1 MAETNSHKD
10 FIKCP
15 DCSFIS
21 FSQGGLGVH
30 RSKLHNISIPDNVDC
45 LYVERIFPEGKS
57 IYCCLCDTTIGSI
70 ANFRRHIKSK
80 HKSVKL
86 IESAKCDLCKK
97 SFSDGRGAGVHL
109 KRAHSIGSNTPYP
122 HSPTPVISRVDK
134 VIDYSPRSVRRIRR
148 SQASLSSLLSNT
160 STSGPHHNRQPP
172 FSSPQ
177 DPICTNIPPQP
188 LICDLDP
195 DDEPYP
201 ISPSTQPPSPIPTTN
216 HQQSFDLT
224 VALSGCT
231 VVNCDSTNPPLSP
244 NLTPIHLHSPSSPP
258 DFSFVIPPPLQPL
271 SPNSQ
276 VSIHNSSG
284 IPHTIN
290 PVTETEVSF
299 IGATNVDVTVPSNVS
314 PRYEVILEDLDPDLE
329 HDHSASRPSS
339 PEFTSAHIINPPN
352 IEYQQPAS
360 RQPYPANDPTPS
372 DIPADPNPDNNN
384 QSEFVKLWSSRFSST
399 DSFAAFSYQC
409 DQFASAVVEEG
420 KSKSASKPNSRP
432 SPRPNRPNN
441 RPVNPNRPRV
451 LPNPIEARRLQ
462 TLYRLSKKRAARQVL
477 NSNTTSY
484 TGTKDQATQYFTNTF
499 SASPINVDEVLQSLN
514 INVPCADEDPNIT
527 APFSSKDIKNKLKSL
542 ANSAPGKD
550 RVEYRHLKLVDPDC
564 KILNIIYNKCLA
576 VKKIP
581 PSWKESTTIL
591 IYKKGSSDDPSN
603 FRPIALMSCLY
614 KLFTSLLALRV
625 SNFSIQ
631 NNLMSPQQK
640 SARPAEGCHEHT
652 FTLQSI
658 VADCKRSQKNC
669 FFAWLDLRNAF
680 GSINH
685 EAIYLTLKHMG
696 FPESLIELIKDIYT
710 DASTVVRTSR
720 VDETDPIK
728 VNAGVKQGCPI
739 SPVLFNLTSELLI
752 RTVLSRTQENPSIPF
767 KLHNQP
773 ISILAYADDLV
784 LISRIERRFA
794 GVT

>member
-1 MAETNSHKD
+1 MW
-10 FIKCP
+10 IKSLILPLEASVELEDLKLPYGLYCHQCP
-15 DCSFIS
+15 
-21 FSQGGLGVH
+21 VH
-30 RSKLHNISIPDNVDC
+30 RPIVRQSL
-45 LYVERIFPEGKS
+45 L
-57 IYCCLCDTTIGSI
+57 TTPN
-70 ANFRRHIKSK
+70 A
-80 HKSVKL
+80 
-86 IESAKCDLCKK
+86 CP
-97 SFSDGRGAGVHL
+97 
-109 KRAHSIGSNTPYP
+109 NTP
-122 HSPTPVISRVDK
+122 
-134 VIDYSPRSVRRIRR
+134 
-148 SQASLSSLLSNT
+148 SNPQCSIHNPNPAT
-160 STSGPHHNRQPP
+160 NGPHHNPQPP
-172 FSSPQ
+172 LSSTQ
-177 DPICTNIPPQP
+177 DPICMNIPPQP
-188 LICDLDP
+188 PICDLDP

-201 ISPSTQPPSPIPTTN
+201 ISPSTQPSNPIPTTN
-216 HQQSFDLT
+216 HQQSSDQT

-244 NLTPIHLHSPSSPP
+244 NLISIPLHPPSSPP

-276 VSIHNSSG
+276 VSNHNSSG

-299 IGATNVDVTVPSNVS
+299 IGATNVDVTVPFDVS

-329 HDHSASRPSS
+329 HDLSASRPTS
-339 PEFTSAHIINPPN
+339 PDYTSAPITNPPN

-360 RQPYPANDPTPS
+360 RQPYPS

-441 RPVNPNRPRV
+441 RPVNPNSLRV
-451 LPNPIEARRLQ
+451 LPNPIEAWRLQ

-477 NSNTTSY
+477 TGNTTSY
-484 TGTKDQATQYFTNTF
+484 SGTKDQATHYFTNTF
-499 SASPINVDEVLQSLN
+499 SASPINVEEVLQSLN
-514 INVPCADEDPNIT
+514 SNVPCADEDPNIM
-527 APFSSKDIKNKLKSL
+527 APLNSNDIKNKLKSL

-550 RVEYRHLKLVDPDC
+550 RVEYHHLKLVDPDC

-576 VKKIP
+576 EKKIP
-581 PSWKESTTIL
+581 SSWKESTTIM

-625 SNFSIQ
+625 TNFSIQ

-652 FTLQSI
+652 FILQS
-658 VADCKRSQKNC
+658 
-669 FFAWLDLRNAF
+669 
-680 GSINH
+680 
-685 EAIYLTLKHMG
+685 
-696 FPESLIELIKDIYT
+696 
-710 DASTVVRTSR
+710 
-720 VDETDPIK
+720 
-728 VNAGVKQGCPI
+728 
-739 SPVLFNLTSELLI
+739 
-752 RTVLSRTQENPSIPF
+752 
-767 KLHNQP
+767 
-773 ISILAYADDLV
+773 
-784 LISRIERRFA
+784 
-794 GVT
+794 